1 MSLIKIAISGTHGVG
16 KTVMLYD
23 IAKQIKTGRIENQDL
38 RNIFDQK
45 NIRPENS
52 SLEIVSEV
60 ARKCPFQI
68 NKTTTEK
75 SQTWIFLKQMLEELE
90 RESKANVVLL
100 DRTIYDDI
108 AYTNRISP
116 YLAKTMFDFAPTN
129 TVYDFIFFKK
139 IKLNNYLIDDG
150 VRDSTDLNFQKE
162 IEITL
167 ENYYKKVKKDSTKTV
182 IVDC

>member
-1 MSLIKIAISGTHGVG
+1 
-16 KTVMLYD
+16 
-23 IAKQIKTGRIENQDL
+23 
-38 RNIFDQK
+38 
-45 NIRPENS
+45 
-52 SLEIVSEV
+52 
-60 ARKCPFQI
+60 
-68 NKTTTEK
+68 
-75 SQTWIFLKQMLEELE
+75 
-90 RESKANVVLL
+90 
-100 DRTIYDDI
+100 
-108 AYTNRISP
+108 
-116 YLAKTMFDFAPTN
+116 MFDFAPTN